1 MLFFIKVA
9 LVVVSLYSNEI
20 LTKIEVVFTAMT
32 KIEVEESLSW
42 GLVGGPAPSSSFS
55 FALWL
60 LLLPFNPKYGLSFH
74 Y

>member
-42 GLVGGPAPSSSFS
+42 GLVGGLGS
-55 FALWL
+55 L
-60 LLLPFNPKYGLSFH
+60 GVCI
-74 Y
+74 